1 MKWTQVSR
9 GEGSKIS
16 LGQKPGAAEPWWPCK
31 ESQFSRVR
39 ALPTISVEV
48 RSRVGEDSKNF
59 KLWAFVSAHSLK
71 KKKSIQNKQEMCLL
85 WLQGS
90 QLPRITK
97 NFSKLCILITSWQDY
112 LLAFWFQEQLGRN
125 VTRASKN
132 LSFHGSSPWHYSQ
145 TANPS
150 LPVPQ
155 MFLKDAFFFSSSLS
169 VLENISKSSSQDTCR
184 DPAHSHL
191 Q

>member
-71 KKKSIQNKQEMCLL
+71 KKIHTKQTRNVSALTTGLTAPEDHKEFLKTLHFDNLLARLPTCLL
-85 WLQGS
+85 VSRTVREECHQG
-90 QLPRITK
+90 K
-97 NFSKLCILITSWQDY
+97 
-112 LLAFWFQEQLGRN
+112 
-125 VTRASKN
+125 
-132 LSFHGSSPWHYSQ
+132 
-145 TANPS
+145 
-150 LPVPQ
+150 
-155 MFLKDAFFFSSSLS
+155 
-169 VLENISKSSSQDTCR
+169 
-184 DPAHSHL
+184 
-191 Q
+191 